1 MYCVVFELRACK
13 VDYPTGRL
21 LDERT
26 LSRLMSVNK
35 QKETADL
42 ILCRC
47 NPITLNAFLMVQI
60 VSLEHSLLWCVCVS
74 LGEKDMNSGWV
85 VCVKMPACVFEM
97 PVGGLICICTGAC
110 VHVFFFFLFIYA
122 HVTVCVQKI
131 KKLKCVSCEFQ
142 LSAAGPCIH
151 TLGPKNSNQSNVFIP
166 GVLEIHSEW
175 PWMSTIERFMIFAV
189 H

>member
-47 NPITLNAFLMVQI
+47 NPITLNGFLMVQI
-60 VSLEHSLLWCVCVS
+60 VSVEHSLLWCVCVS

-110 VHVFFFFLFIYA
+110 VHVFFFFSLYLCSC
-122 HVTVCVQKI
+122 HSVCTEN
-131 KKLKCVSCEFQ
+131 KKTQVC
-142 LSAAGPCIH
+142 
-151 TLGPKNSNQSNVFIP
+151 
-166 GVLEIHSEW
+166 
-175 PWMSTIERFMIFAV
+175 FM
-189 H
+189 

>member
-47 NPITLNAFLMVQI
+47 NPITLNGFLMVQI

-110 VHVFFFFLFIYA
+110 VHVFFFFSLYLCSC
-122 HVTVCVQKI
+122 HSVCTENK
-131 KKLKCVSCEFQ
+131 
-142 LSAAGPCIH
+142 
-151 TLGPKNSNQSNVFIP
+151 KNSSVFHVNSSSLQLAHAYTP
-166 GVLEIHSEW
+166 
-175 PWMSTIERFMIFAV
+175 
-189 H
+189 